1 MFCTRFASVLFRQ
14 PCLPFSKHTMP
25 KVVNIQAYRAKVLQQ
40 RAFGPWEKRFD
51 DSYNL
56 KTRLSDLS
64 DKTLYLLAQPGEN
77 SSIVYYELIMG
88 ILDFG
93 PATKFNY
100 LPNREQM
107 RVVDIHLFLADQVRF
122 EVMRRLKWLVHL
134 PCEKYNLVEM
144 VEDFDKIKPACKA
157 RSPELAASHPD
168 YISYRQLANGD
179 KEVFIRRMLRD
190 AIEAFEDRLVP

>member
-1 MFCTRFASVLFRQ
+1 MEN
-14 PCLPFSKHTMP
+14 
-25 KVVNIQAYRAKVLQQ
+25 VVDIRDYRAKVFKE
-40 RAFGPWEKRFD
+40 RVFGPWQKRFEE
-51 DSYNL
+51 SYNL

-64 DKTLYLLAQPGEN
+64 DKTLYFLAQPGEN
-77 SSIVYYELIMG
+77 SSIAYYELIMG

-144 VEDFDKIKPACKA
+144 VQDFHKIKPACKA
-157 RSPELAASHPD
+157 NPPELAASHPD
-168 YISYRQLANGD
+168 NISYRQLTNGD

-190 AIEAFEDRLVP
+190 AIEAFKDRLTSS

>member
-1 MFCTRFASVLFRQ
+1 MT
-14 PCLPFSKHTMP
+14 

-40 RAFGPWEKRFD
+40 RAFGHWEKRFEE
-51 DSYNL
+51 SYHL

-64 DKTLYLLAQPGEN
+64 DKTLYFLAQPGEN
-77 SSIVYYELIMG
+77 SSIAYYELIMG

-107 RVVDIHLFLADQVRF
+107 QVVDIHLFLADQVRF
-122 EVMRRLKWLVHL
+122 EVMRRLKWLVQL

-144 VEDFDKIKPACKA
+144 VQDFQKIKPACKA
-157 RSPELAASHPD
+157 RPPELSASHPD
-168 YISYRQLANGD
+168 NISYQQLANGD

-190 AIEAFEDRLVP
+190 AIEAFKDCLTSY

>member
-1 MFCTRFASVLFRQ
+1 M
-14 PCLPFSKHTMP
+14 SKI
-25 KVVNIQAYRAKVLQQ
+25 VNIQAYRAKLLQQ
-40 RAFGPWEKRFD
+40 RTFGPWEKRFD

-56 KTRLSDLS
+56 ETHLSDLS
-64 DKTLYLLAQPGEN
+64 DKTLYFLAQPGEN
-77 SSIVYYELIMG
+77 SSIAYYELIMG

-122 EVMRRLKWLVHL
+122 EVMRRLKWLIHL
-134 PCEKYNLVEM
+134 PCEKYNLLELVQN
-144 VEDFDKIKPACKA
+144 FHKIKPACQE
-157 RSPELAASHPD
+157 SPPELAASHPD
-168 YISYRQLANGD
+168 NISYQQLSNGD

-190 AIEAFEDRLVP
+190 AIVAFKDRL